1 MMYDLMFKSTIMI
14 ICYYVMMLK
23 PLFGNND
30 DIYKVIL
37 KKYDVAFV
45 GLEKWTELV
54 NGQVTGRGHVK
65 VKVWET
71 VPPWKDVRKVPP
83 KPVLANEL

>member
-1 MMYDLMFKSTIMI
+1 M
-14 ICYYVMMLK
+14 
-23 PLFGNND
+23 
-30 DIYKVIL
+30 
-37 KKYDVAFV
+37 
-45 GLEKWTELV
+45 EKWTELV
-54 NGQVTGRGHVK
+54 NGQVTGRGHVKVK